1 LAAGACLIVALS
13 ACTTS
18 NGTTDKVSPT
28 PTPTA
33 TTPVPRIE
41 SSARATDTPTPKAF
55 RYIVNDLE
63 LALPSTYGKNTLKKS
78 TYQYPPPDNWKPRA
92 DPLAGH
98 TVVPRLCEDLI
109 RFQGV
114 PGVPGDFIAPTTPSA
129 AASVQQSLPSGAA
142 TANVVATITELAA
155 PLGDRLLDQRLPT
168 PPECAHITV
177 DGREAASI
185 VERSLPG
192 FGVRARYIVRTFP
205 LAGKTWTERTL
216 QYRTDTYVAL
226 VRIDAYANPEANFL
240 AFAAKTRDGFKIL
253 QPR

>member
-1 LAAGACLIVALS
+1 MTRWLAAGACLMVALS
-13 ACTTS
+13 ACTT
-18 NGTTDKVSPT
+18 NHDAA

-33 TTPVPRIE
+33 TTPVPRLE
-41 SSARATDTPTPKAF
+41 PSARTTDTPTPTAF

-63 LALPSTYGKNTLKKS
+63 LALPATYGRTKLTKS

-92 DPLAGH
+92 DPLSGH
-98 TVVPRLCEDLI
+98 TVVPRMCEDFI

-129 AASVQQSLPSGAA
+129 AAAGTVGSPAA
-142 TANVVATITELAA
+142 AQIIATITELPAA
-155 PLGDRLLDQRLPT
+155 LGDRLLDQRLPA
-168 PPECAHITV
+168 PAECAHITV
-177 DGREAASI
+177 DGREAASV

-192 FGVRARYIVRTFP
+192 FGVRARYIVRTYP
-205 LAGKTWTERTL
+205 LGGKTWTERTL

-226 VRIDAYANPEANFL
+226 IRIDAYANPEANFL
-240 AFAAKTRDGFKIL
+240 AFARKTQDGFKIL